1 MRKTEIHGE
10 NMFRK
15 TGHEPLTKIGGML
28 KIPVLKLDMWECR
41 SRRKNEKEKK
51 KGKPT
56 EGNYYSFS
64 VIILCYN

>member
-51 KGKPT
+51 KR
-56 EGNYYSFS
+56 
-64 VIILCYN
+64 